1 MPLPWNLRAGGG
13 WRSAD
18 SSWISEVGAWRDQLS
33 PWSWNLGQ
41 EWRIEP
47 IRVRLGVRTDP
58 LVLCM
63 GLGATWRAIRIDWG
77 AEVESRFGWQH
88 HLGLSWRM

>member
-1 MPLPWNLRAGGG
+1 
-13 WRSAD
+13 
-18 SSWISEVGAWRDQLS
+18 
-33 PWSWNLGQ
+33 
-41 EWRIEP
+41 
-47 IRVRLGVRTDP
+47 
-58 LVLCM
+58 M